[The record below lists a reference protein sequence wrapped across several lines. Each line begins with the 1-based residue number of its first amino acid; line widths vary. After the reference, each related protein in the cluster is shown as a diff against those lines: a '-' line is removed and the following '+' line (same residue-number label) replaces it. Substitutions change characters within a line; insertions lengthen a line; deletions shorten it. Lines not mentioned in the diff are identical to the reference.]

1 MQHARASSD
10 YQAIAHRQYLN
21 AIGDGLG
28 HKGHISL
35 DIRKWDTGE
44 ERRVIVIAPKLPHH
58 KQGLA
63 EVVLAVCKQHEP
75 MKHDPLVKFQER
87 EKESSVQMNRLLG
100 PFSDLQSDGFMSW
113 SHPI

>member
-44 ERRVIVIAPKLPHH
+44 QRRVVVVAPKLPHH

-75 MKHDPLVKFQER
+75 LSPGKIER
-87 EKESSVQMNRLLG
+87 ERESSVRMNRLLG

>member
-44 ERRVIVIAPKLPHH
+44 ERRVVVVAPKLPHH

-75 MKHDPLVKFQER
+75 MKHDPLVKFRER
-87 EKESSVQMNRLLG
+87 EKKRVQCR
-100 PFSDLQSDGFMSW
+100 
-113 SHPI
+113 